1 MGLVRYDQ
9 NDVIILRKDILVFQQ
24 FFHSS
29 SFLTRYATLGRS
41 LTSASYVFSAA
52 RNKSP
57 TGDHSAGREG
67 GSPIHRSFLS
77 PSPPLYLPGSHL
89 I

>member
-29 SFLTRYATLGRS
+29 SFLTRMLLLEGLSQAQVMFS
-41 LTSASYVFSAA
+41 LLPETRAPPVTTAPGV
-52 RNKSP
+52 K
-57 TGDHSAGREG
+57 AGA
-67 GSPIHRSFLS
+67 
-77 PSPPLYLPGSHL
+77 PSTVVS
-89 I
+89 

>member
-9 NDVIILRKDILVFQQ
+9 NDVIILRKDISVFQQ
-24 FFHSS
+24 SLHSS

-52 RNKSP
+52 RTQARPHVTAAPGVK
-57 TGDHSAGREG
+57 AGA
-67 GSPIHRSFLS
+67 
-77 PSPPLYLPGSHL
+77 PSTVVS
-89 I
+89 